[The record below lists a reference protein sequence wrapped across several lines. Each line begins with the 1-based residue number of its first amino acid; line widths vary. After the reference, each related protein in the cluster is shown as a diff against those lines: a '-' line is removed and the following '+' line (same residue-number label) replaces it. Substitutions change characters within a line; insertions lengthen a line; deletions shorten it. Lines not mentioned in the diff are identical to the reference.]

1 MITVGTLEAKNR
13 LSELLDR
20 VEKGERVQITRH
32 GKVVATLVGDE
43 QAKQER
49 ASRAMEDIRAI
60 REKIRADIS
69 KRGDPPITTDEILDW
84 IREGRR

>member
-43 QAKQER
+43 EAKHADAMQAVE
-49 ASRAMEDIRAI
+49 EIRKLKEAY
-60 REKIRADIS
+60 KD
-69 KRGDPPITTDEILDW
+69 KVQPPITIEEILSWRD
-84 IREGRR
+84 EGRRI

>member
-32 GKVVATLVGDE
+32 GKVVATLMGAE
-43 QAKQER
+43 EER
-49 ASRAMEDIRAI
+49 QKRSLKAIEELRALREEIRD
-60 REKIRADIS
+60 KLK
-69 KRGDPPITTDEILDW
+69 KRGEPPITTEEVLGW

>member
-43 QAKQER
+43 ETKREQSRKAVER
-49 ASRAMEDIRAI
+49 LRER
-60 REKIRADIS
+60 REKIKADLEA
-69 KRGDPPITTDEILDW
+69 RGEPPITTEEILEW